1 MKKAKAWAED
11 NTFAL
16 RYSDAATLI
25 ECVQADAMREAASV
39 VRDANC
45 GRLEAADV
53 LDDMA
58 DSLLSPNATPCGSPS
73 APATVRGGVGSNKP
87 ATAEGSTP

>member
-1 MKKAKAWAED
+1 MKTAKAWVEE

-16 RYSDAATLI
+16 KFPDAATLI
-25 ECVQADAMREAASV
+25 EAVQADALREAASV

-53 LDDMA
+53 LDDIA
-58 DSLLSPNATPCGSPS
+58 DSLLSPNVTGERCAVAHTLDPIVG
-73 APATVRGGVGSNKP
+73 TTNGGD
-87 ATAEGSTP
+87 A

>member
-1 MKKAKAWAED
+1 MKTAKAWAEE

-16 RYSDAATLI
+16 KFPDAATLI
-25 ECVQADAMREAASV
+25 EAVQADALREAASV
-39 VRDANC
+39 ARDANC

-58 DSLLSPNATPCGSPS
+58 DSLLSPNDGC
-73 APATVRGGVGSNKP
+73 TVEEIIEAISE
-87 ATAEGSTP
+87 TL